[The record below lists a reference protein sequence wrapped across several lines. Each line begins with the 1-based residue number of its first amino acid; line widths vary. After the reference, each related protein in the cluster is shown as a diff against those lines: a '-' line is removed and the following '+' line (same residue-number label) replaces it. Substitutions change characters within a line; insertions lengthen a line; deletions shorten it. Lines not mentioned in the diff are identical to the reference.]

1 MQRFNFYGP
10 SISPGQIPIV
20 PLNFSSISNDSPFS
34 RDTVEISIK
43 DIMLALSRAL
53 AAKKNIQL
61 DFGKVGR
68 LLINQGKVKMRFFR
82 SFILGLDSSGGMEN
96 AFGPDTVG
104 SVLSIMSNPT
114 TTPRLINTAPIL
126 PK

>member
-1 MQRFNFYGP
+1 M
-10 SISPGQIPIV
+10 
-20 PLNFSSISNDSPFS
+20 
-34 RDTVEISIK
+34 EISIK
-43 DIMLALSRAL
+43 DILLALSRAL

-82 SFILGLDSSGGMEN
+82 SFILGLDRSGGMEN
-96 AFGPDTVG
+96 AFGPDTIS

-114 TTPRLINTAPIL
+114 ITPRLINTAPIL